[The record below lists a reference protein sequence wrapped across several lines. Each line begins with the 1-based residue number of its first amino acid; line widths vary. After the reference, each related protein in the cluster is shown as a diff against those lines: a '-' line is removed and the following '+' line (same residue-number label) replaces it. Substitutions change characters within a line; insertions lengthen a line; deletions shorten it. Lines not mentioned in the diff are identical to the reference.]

1 MPLVFLEDEEL
12 MELYQYV
19 SSHMR
24 IFEDESNSD
33 LVYKRNRIR
42 NDLLPVLEREKWNFH
57 KTYWNFHDRSQLSL
71 QFDGLNNQKPS
82 VSPHLFRIPHET
94 WVSLNL
100 TSKKDLIDFHLKL
113 MGMYPLYKSGFENFN
128 LQSEGERAFLENKN
142 CYLYKSKFGDLF
154 IIDKKSPA
162 FKKANSFRDGD
173 SFVIEWNGNRFKIND
188 PNRKYSLGSW
198 HHGQK
203 IQIRSGNKEIS
214 ECMRENGIPFFLRTF
229 IPILYFEN
237 EPIQILFSLF
247 SKSEKNYPKRIYLE
261 R

>member
-1 MPLVFLEDEEL
+1 
-12 MELYQYV
+12 
-19 SSHMR
+19 MR

-33 LVYKRNRIR
+33 PIYKRNRIR
-42 NDLLPVLEREKWNFH
+42 MELLPILEREKWNFH
-57 KTYWNFHDRSQLSL
+57 KTYWNFHDRTQLNI
-71 QFDGLNNQKPS
+71 QFDGIMSPNQTI
-82 VSPHLFRIPHET
+82 SPKMFRIPHET
-94 WVSLNL
+94 WMSLNL
-100 TSKKDLIDFHLKL
+100 SAKKELIDFHLKL
-113 MGMYPLYKSGFENFN
+113 MGMYPLYKSGFENFH

-154 IIDKKSPA
+154 IIDKKSSA
-162 FKKANSFRDGD
+162 FKKAISYREGNQLT
-173 SFVIEWNGNRFKIND
+173 IEWNQNQFRIKD
-188 PNRKYSLGSW
+188 PEERYSLGSW

-247 SKSEKNYPKRIYLE
+247 SKNEKNYPKRIYLE